1 MLIDAFILLT
11 IKKIR
16 NNLSFTVSTF
26 TTILQPILWLSIFL
40 YLREEQITLNIYN
53 NQIRYIDFLVLG
65 IFVWRTVS
73 FILGK
78 LPSSIK
84 EDASA
89 IRSIISSPGGEK
101 ILIWSSLVATFFIA
115 MIIGIS
121 ILLTAVLLYDFSVF
135 LNQIMI
141 ASLVFLLIIIIH
153 FEIASIIVISHI
165 HIKDMK
171 SIGFITTTIFGLS
184 AGVFFPVEL
193 FPSPFDNFA
202 YVLPLTQGL
211 TIMRE
216 MLLFPNLL
224 PNMNLLSML
233 LFETIMLFIAAI
245 ILYKK
250 NFKSHWLEKL

>member
-1 MLIDAFILLT
+1 MLINAFTLLT

-16 NNLSFTVSTF
+16 NNLSFTLSTF

-40 YLREEQITLNIYN
+40 YLREEHIIINLYN

-78 LPSSIK
+78 FPSSIK

-89 IRSIISSPGGEK
+89 IRSIIISPGGEK
-101 ILIWSSLVATFFIA
+101 ILIWSSIIATFSIA
-115 MIIGIS
+115 MIIGS
-121 ILLTAVLLYDFSVF
+121 CILLAAVLLYGFSIF
-135 LNQIMI
+135 LNHIII
-141 ASLVFLLIIIIH
+141 AFLVFLLIIIIH

-193 FPSPFDNFA
+193 FPPPFDNLA

-211 TIMRE
+211 TLMRE
-216 MLLFPNLL
+216 LLLFPYLL
-224 PNMNLLSML
+224 PNMNLLFVL
-233 LFETIMLFIAAI
+233 LSETIILFITTI

-250 NFKSHWLEKL
+250 NFRSYWLEKL

>member
-115 MIIGIS
+115 MIIGVS

>member
-1 MLIDAFILLT
+1 MLINAFTLLT

-16 NNLSFTVSTF
+16 NNLSFTLSTF

-40 YLREEQITLNIYN
+40 YLREEHIILNLYN
-53 NQIRYIDFLVLG
+53 NQIRYIDFIVLG

-78 LPSSIK
+78 FPSSIK

-89 IRSIISSPGGEK
+89 IRSIIISPGGEK
-101 ILIWSSLVATFFIA
+101 ILIWSSIIATFSIA
-115 MIIGIS
+115 MIIGS
-121 ILLTAVLLYDFSVF
+121 CILLAAVLLYDFSIF
-135 LNQIMI
+135 LNHIII
-141 ASLVFLLIIIIH
+141 AFLVFLLIIIIH

-193 FPSPFDNFA
+193 FPPPFDNLA

-211 TIMRE
+211 TLMRE
-216 MLLFPNLL
+216 LLLFPNLL
-224 PNMNLLSML
+224 PNMNLLFAL
-233 LFETIMLFIAAI
+233 LSETIILFISAI

-250 NFKSHWLEKL
+250 NFQSYWLEKL

>member
-1 MLIDAFILLT
+1 MLINAFTLLT

-16 NNLSFTVSTF
+16 NNLSFTLSTF

-40 YLREEQITLNIYN
+40 YLREEHIIINLYN

-78 LPSSIK
+78 FPSSIK

-89 IRSIISSPGGEK
+89 IRSIIISPGGEK
-101 ILIWSSLVATFFIA
+101 ILIWSSIIATFSIA
-115 MIIGIS
+115 MIIGS
-121 ILLTAVLLYDFSVF
+121 CILLAAVLLYDFSIF
-135 LNQIMI
+135 LNHIII
-141 ASLVFLLIIIIH
+141 AFLVFLLIIIIH

-193 FPSPFDNFA
+193 FPPPFDNLA

-211 TIMRE
+211 TLMRE
-216 MLLFPNLL
+216 LLLFPNLL
-224 PNMNLLSML
+224 PNMNLLFAL
-233 LFETIMLFIAAI
+233 LSETIILFISAI

-250 NFKSHWLEKL
+250 NFQSYWLEKL

>member
-1 MLIDAFILLT
+1 MLINAFTLLT

-16 NNLSFTVSTF
+16 NNLSFTLSTF

-40 YLREEQITLNIYN
+40 YLREEHIIINLYN

-78 LPSSIK
+78 FPSSIK

-89 IRSIISSPGGEK
+89 IRSIIISPGGEK
-101 ILIWSSLVATFFIA
+101 ILIWSSIIATFSIA
-115 MIIGIS
+115 MIIGS
-121 ILLTAVLLYDFSVF
+121 CILLAAFLLYDFSIF
-135 LNQIMI
+135 LNHIII
-141 ASLVFLLIIIIH
+141 AFLVFLLIIIIH

-193 FPSPFDNFA
+193 FPPPFDNLA

-211 TIMRE
+211 TLMRE
-216 MLLFPNLL
+216 LLLFPNLL
-224 PNMNLLSML
+224 PNMNLLFAL
-233 LFETIMLFIAAI
+233 LSETIILFISAI

-250 NFKSHWLEKL
+250 NFQSYWLEKL

>member
-16 NNLSFTVSTF
+16 NNLSFTLSTF

-78 LPSSIK
+78 FPSSIK

-121 ILLTAVLLYDFSVF
+121 ILLTAVFLYDFSVF

-153 FEIASIIVISHI
+153 FEIASIIVVSHI

-184 AGVFFPVEL
+184 GGVFFPVEF

-233 LFETIMLFIAAI
+233 LSETIILFIAAI

>member
-16 NNLSFTVSTF
+16 NNLSFTLSTF

-40 YLREEQITLNIYN
+40 YLREEQITLNIYD
-53 NQIRYIDFLVLG
+53 NQIRYIDFLVMG

-78 LPSSIK
+78 FPSSIK

-101 ILIWSSLVATFFIA
+101 ILIWSSLVATFSIA

-121 ILLTAVLLYDFSVF
+121 ILLTAVLLYNFSVF

-153 FEIASIIVISHI
+153 FEIATIIVISHI

-184 AGVFFPVEL
+184 AGVFFPVEF

-224 PNMNLLSML
+224 PNINLLSML
-233 LFETIMLFIAAI
+233 LSETIILFIAAI
-245 ILYKK
+245 VLYKK

>member
-16 NNLSFTVSTF
+16 NNLSFTLSTF

-40 YLREEQITLNIYN
+40 YLREEQITLNIYD

-78 LPSSIK
+78 FPSSIK

-101 ILIWSSLVATFFIA
+101 ILIWSSLVATFSIA

-121 ILLTAVLLYDFSVF
+121 ILLTAVLLYNFSVF

-141 ASLVFLLIIIIH
+141 ASLVFLLIIII
-153 FEIASIIVISHI
+153 
-165 HIKDMK
+165 
-171 SIGFITTTIFGLS
+171 
-184 AGVFFPVEL
+184 
-193 FPSPFDNFA
+193 
-202 YVLPLTQGL
+202 
-211 TIMRE
+211 
-216 MLLFPNLL
+216 
-224 PNMNLLSML
+224 
-233 LFETIMLFIAAI
+233 
-245 ILYKK
+245 
-250 NFKSHWLEKL
+250 

>member
-1 MLIDAFILLT
+1 MLINAFTLLT

-16 NNLSFTVSTF
+16 NNLSFTLSTF

-40 YLREEQITLNIYN
+40 YLREEHIIINLYN

-78 LPSSIK
+78 FPSSIK

-89 IRSIISSPGGEK
+89 IRSIIISPGGEK
-101 ILIWSSLVATFFIA
+101 ILIWSSIIATFSIA
-115 MIIGIS
+115 MIIGS
-121 ILLTAVLLYDFSVF
+121 CILLASVLLYDFSIF
-135 LNQIMI
+135 LNHIII
-141 ASLVFLLIIIIH
+141 AFLVFLLIIIIH

-193 FPSPFDNFA
+193 FPPPFDNLA

-211 TIMRE
+211 TLMRE
-216 MLLFPNLL
+216 LLLFPNLL
-224 PNMNLLSML
+224 PNMNLLFAL
-233 LFETIMLFIAAI
+233 LSETIILFISAI

-250 NFKSHWLEKL
+250 NFQSYWLEKL

>member
-1 MLIDAFILLT
+1 MLINAFTLLT

-16 NNLSFTVSTF
+16 NNLSFTLSTF

-40 YLREEQITLNIYN
+40 YLREEHIIINLYN

-78 LPSSIK
+78 FPSSIK

-89 IRSIISSPGGEK
+89 IRSIIISPGGEK
-101 ILIWSSLVATFFIA
+101 ILIWSSIIATFSIA
-115 MIIGIS
+115 MIIGS
-121 ILLTAVLLYDFSVF
+121 CILLAAVLLYGFSIF
-135 LNQIMI
+135 LNHIII
-141 ASLVFLLIIIIH
+141 AFLVFLLIIIIH

-193 FPSPFDNFA
+193 FPPPFDNLA

-211 TIMRE
+211 TLMRE
-216 MLLFPNLL
+216 LLLFPNLL
-224 PNMNLLSML
+224 PNMNLLFAL
-233 LFETIMLFIAAI
+233 LSETIILFISAI
-245 ILYKK
+245 ILYI
-250 NFKSHWLEKL
+250 

>member
-16 NNLSFTVSTF
+16 NNLSFTLSTF

-78 LPSSIK
+78 FPSSIK

-101 ILIWSSLVATFFIA
+101 ILIWSSLVATFSIA

-121 ILLTAVLLYDFSVF
+121 ILLTAVILYDFAVF

-184 AGVFFPVEL
+184 TGVFFPVEF

-224 PNMNLLSML
+224 PNMNLLCML
-233 LFETIMLFIAAI
+233 LSETIILFIVAI
-245 ILYKK
+245 VLYKK

>member
-1 MLIDAFILLT
+1 MLINAFTLLT

-16 NNLSFTVSTF
+16 NNLSFTLSTF

-40 YLREEQITLNIYN
+40 YLREEHIILNLYN
-53 NQIRYIDFLVLG
+53 HQIRYIDFLVLG

-78 LPSSIK
+78 FPSSIK

-89 IRSIISSPGGEK
+89 IRSIIISPGGEK
-101 ILIWSSLVATFFIA
+101 ILIWSSIIATFSIA
-115 MIIGIS
+115 MIIGS
-121 ILLTAVLLYDFSVF
+121 CILLAAVLLYGFSIF
-135 LNQIMI
+135 LNHIII
-141 ASLVFLLIIIIH
+141 AFLVFLLIIIIH

-193 FPSPFDNFA
+193 FPPPFDNLA

-211 TIMRE
+211 TLMRE
-216 MLLFPNLL
+216 LLLFPNLL
-224 PNMNLLSML
+224 PNMNLLFAL
-233 LFETIMLFIAAI
+233 LSETIILFISAI
-245 ILYKK
+245 ILYI
-250 NFKSHWLEKL
+250 

>member
-1 MLIDAFILLT
+1 MLINAFTLLT

-16 NNLSFTVSTF
+16 NNLSFTLSTF

-40 YLREEQITLNIYN
+40 YLREEHIILNLYN
-53 NQIRYIDFLVLG
+53 YQIRYIDFLVLG

-78 LPSSIK
+78 FPSSIK

-89 IRSIISSPGGEK
+89 IRSIIISPGGEK
-101 ILIWSSLVATFFIA
+101 ILIWSSIIATFSIA
-115 MIIGIS
+115 MIIGS
-121 ILLTAVLLYDFSVF
+121 CILLAAVLLYDFSIF
-135 LNQIMI
+135 LNHIII
-141 ASLVFLLIIIIH
+141 AFLVFLLIIIIH
-153 FEIASIIVISHI
+153 FEIASIIVISNI

-193 FPSPFDNFA
+193 FPPPFDNVA

-211 TIMRE
+211 TLMRE
-216 MLLFPNLL
+216 LLLFPNLL
-224 PNMNLLSML
+224 PNMNLLFML
-233 LFETIMLFIAAI
+233 LSETIILFISAI

-250 NFKSHWLEKL
+250 NFQSYWLEKL